1 MKSFSHCA
9 NKRSFIKQTFT
20 ASWPESI
27 RVYSLQTG
35 ARLQDNNNFA
45 IYCHVERLHFRFEV
59 FFPAYSSSQVSVD
72 SLKCPLSVRCV
83 CLLESIVTVKWAEK
97 QQGPTPGV
105 RLKGPVH
112 TEIA

>member
-1 MKSFSHCA
+1 MESFSHCA
-9 NKRSFIKQTFT
+9 NKRPFIKQTFT

-27 RVYSLQTG
+27 IVYSLQTG
-35 ARLQDNNNFA
+35 ARLQDNKHFA

-83 CLLESIVTVKWAEK
+83 CLIESLVTVKWAEK
-97 QQGPTPGV
+97 QQGPF
-105 RLKGPVH
+105 
-112 TEIA
+112 